1 MKIND
6 QTRDEKLKYDIN
18 REAAKI
24 SALSSGK
31 IHKYEYLAGDEILPS
46 DKQQI
51 IEQAKFTYS
60 PLGRAF
66 EKQIKTIEDQGEKQI
81 KAIQDQGRIKTIK
94 KYTYDD
100 EDAPLISKQKE
111 IFNKLVDER
120 LEKITDLDKK
130 VNSDDLIYRY
140 KGNTADVKFNE
151 FDNAFDI
158 IDKIRDGKIDL
169 ADVKN
174 NQEKF
179 KSYLGE
185 IKKGNKKHRSKV
197 QDTILKCSTKQETK
211 LLNFMMIIL

>member
-66 EKQIKTIEDQGEKQI
+66 EKQIKTIEDQGHNKVEALKTN
-81 KAIQDQGRIKTIK
+81 AINAKFDNNSS
-94 KYTYDD
+94 
-100 EDAPLISKQKE
+100 ISKE
-111 IFNKLVDER
+111 IYD
-120 LEKITDLDKK
+120 KILDK
-130 VNSDDLIYRY
+130 
-140 KGNTADVKFNE
+140 
-151 FDNAFDI
+151 
-158 IDKIRDGKIDL
+158 
-169 ADVKN
+169 
-174 NQEKF
+174 
-179 KSYLGE
+179 
-185 IKKGNKKHRSKV
+185 
-197 QDTILKCSTKQETK
+197 
-211 LLNFMMIIL
+211 